1 MKVRILVVL
10 KTAGYF
16 GVFHPER
23 ERERERGGGG
33 TREEI
38 ELRDLF
44 PARSSRLSICNV
56 SIGSNPSNPLTV

>member
-16 GVFHPER
+16 GVFHP
-23 ERERERGGGG
+23 ERERGGGG